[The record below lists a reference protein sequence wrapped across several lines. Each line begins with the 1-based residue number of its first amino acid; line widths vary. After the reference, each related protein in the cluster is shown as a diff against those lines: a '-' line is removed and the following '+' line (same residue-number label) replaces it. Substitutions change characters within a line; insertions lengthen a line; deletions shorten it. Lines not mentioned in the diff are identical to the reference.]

1 MYAKRF
7 RKARVDHSGSG
18 HAHGFL
24 NPHNNEA
31 VSVRAGRPCDCS
43 AIQDEQAALSQRPNT
58 PRCLRARN
66 WEAEGQM
73 SKISTLSLNP
83 AEEASTEEAIKTLP
97 TLGFWKV
104 ALAVFVGNILTGL
117 LAAFLYSLR

>member
-1 MYAKRF
+1 
-7 RKARVDHSGSG
+7 
-18 HAHGFL
+18 
-24 NPHNNEA
+24 
-31 VSVRAGRPCDCS
+31 
-43 AIQDEQAALSQRPNT
+43 
-58 PRCLRARN
+58 
-66 WEAEGQM
+66 M